1 MADDH
6 LDYETLNR
14 FLNGAV
20 DRAGNM
26 RVVRHL
32 LTDCEDCSRLAREL
46 TRVHPAF
53 SESAPLPSLEPEADD
68 TPLLAALKGQR

>member
-6 LDYETLNR
+6 LDDETLNR
-14 FLNGAV
+14 FLNRAL

-32 LTDCEDCSRLAREL
+32 LTRCEECRQRAREL

-53 SESAPLPSLEPEADD
+53 SEPPPLPSLESEADES
-68 TPLLAALKGQR
+68 PLPVALKGRC